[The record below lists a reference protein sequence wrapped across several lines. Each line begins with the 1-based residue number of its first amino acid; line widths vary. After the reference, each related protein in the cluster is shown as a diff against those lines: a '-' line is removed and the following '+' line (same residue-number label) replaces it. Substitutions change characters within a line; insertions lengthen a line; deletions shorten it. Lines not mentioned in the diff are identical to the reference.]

1 MLREQNAAQQLRIQL
16 LEQVLKKFVPS
27 SSVAILIAL
36 PHVLPHTHTSSFV
49 KPFPWSQPS
58 SLSVHT
64 FKSPSLYQR

>member
-16 LEQVLKKFVPS
+16 LEQALKKFVSS

-36 PHVLPHTHTSSFV
+36 PQILPQTHTFSLV

-64 FKSPSLYQR
+64 LKCPSLYPR